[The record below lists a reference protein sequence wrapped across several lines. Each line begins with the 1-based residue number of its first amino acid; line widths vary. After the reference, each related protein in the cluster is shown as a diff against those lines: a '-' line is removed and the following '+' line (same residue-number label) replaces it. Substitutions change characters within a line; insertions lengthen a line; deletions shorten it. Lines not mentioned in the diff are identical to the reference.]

1 MGPLDVNEV
10 EAGNDCGINYKGD
23 VVIEVG
29 DIIEFY
35 KMVQR
40 K

>member
-1 MGPLDVNEV
+1 VNEA
-10 EAGNDCGINYKGD
+10 EAGEECGINYKGD
-23 VVIEVG
+23 TLILEG
-29 DIIEFY
+29 DRLEFY